1 MVAPKDGGPQEHM
14 NRSISGKTVFVDVV
28 KDLEVRSSWVR
39 VALNP
44 IEIGRAHV

>member
-1 MVAPKDGGPQEHM
+1 M
-14 NRSISGKTVFVDVV
+14 NRTLSGKRVFVYAV

-44 IEIGRAHV
+44 IERVLMRDKRGETQT